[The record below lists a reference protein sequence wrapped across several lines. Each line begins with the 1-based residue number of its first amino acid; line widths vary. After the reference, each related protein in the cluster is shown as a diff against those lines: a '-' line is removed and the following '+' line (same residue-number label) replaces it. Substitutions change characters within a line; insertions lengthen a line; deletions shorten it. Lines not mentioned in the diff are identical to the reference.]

1 MKRRKKSNLTD
12 LTDELGFDLDFLD
25 EETLSSGD
33 QESGEQEN
41 AKKKQTSSAS
51 KKKLPAWVIIPIL
64 GVILL
69 CTFGLYLL
77 FGKQDTSSDTK
88 TLSVAEVK
96 RGNIREVYNSSGTIE
111 SENTKTYYSPVTAPI
126 TNLNATVGKTVK
138 KGDLL
143 VTFDTAGLERDTLQ
157 AQLNLQ
163 SSYNSSQAAREQNA
177 RAIDAANAASAN
189 LENQANI
196 LAEQANAL
204 KEKADAAKAEYD
216 AQIASIS
223 TPEAQARAA
232 ELQTNIQELNTQIQ
246 NTQNLINTLS
256 VIYEGSGEVYSEAVA
271 TPEEQRSDTQ
281 KQLIRDIDSY
291 NTAVADLPNLQ
302 AQLAASEAELA
313 SLTTVADTGYEALY
327 AQYEAAYAQ
336 YEAAVS
342 SAEGSAPA
350 SGITSSEIANLDIS
364 DNLAELA
371 ALTPQELL
379 EKAREGMKAD
389 MDGVIA
395 SVDILHSN
403 SAAQGAAVFSIASTE
418 NVRVKIEVS
427 PDDYAKM
434 KTGNTAD
441 ITVGDHKYKG
451 TLASIDKI
459 AINNAKGNPV
469 IGAQIHIDNPDENLC
484 IGATAKISMTVASS
498 DDVLVVPTET
508 INASSDGDFVFII
521 KDGIV
526 QKKPVE
532 LGHASTTE
540 VEVVSGLKEGD
551 YVVND
556 LNVDLS
562 EGMKAI
568 GIPETDDQK

>member
-1 MKRRKKSNLTD
+1 MKRKKKHNLTD
-12 LTDELGFDLDFLD
+12 DPSFDLDFLD
-25 EETLSSGD
+25 EEISSSD
-33 QESGEQEN
+33 EQSN
-41 AKKKQTSSAS
+41 PAKKMGSPNP
-51 KKKLPAWVIIPIL
+51 KKKLPTWVIFPIL
-64 GVILL
+64 GVLL
-69 CTFGLYLL
+69 LGTFGLYLL
-77 FGKQDTSSDTK
+77 FGKKDPSSNMK
-88 TLSVAEVK
+88 TLSVVEVK

-126 TNLNATVGKTVK
+126 TNLNAKVGKAVK

-143 VTFDTAGLERDTLQ
+143 VTFDTANLERDNQQ
-157 AQLNLQ
+157 AQLQLQ
-163 SSYNSSQAAREQNA
+163 SSYNNSLAAREQNA

-196 LAEQANAL
+196 LADQANAL

-216 AQIASIS
+216 AQAARLS
-223 TPEAQARAA
+223 TPETQARVT
-232 ELQTNIQELNTQIQ
+232 ELQTEIQEVNTQIQ
-246 NTQNLINTLS
+246 NTQNLIDTLS
-256 VIYEGSGEVYSEAVA
+256 VIYEGSGEVYSEAIA
-271 TPEEQRSDTQ
+271 ASEEERTDAQ
-281 KQLIRDIDSY
+281 KQLIQDIDSY
-291 NTAVADLPNLQ
+291 HTAVADLPMLQ
-302 AQLAASEAELA
+302 EKLSAAENELA
-313 SLTTVADTGYEALY
+313 SLTKVADTGYEALY

-336 YEAAVS
+336 YEAARS
-342 SAEGSAPA
+342 SADNSVSN
-350 SGITSSEIANLDIS
+350 SGATSSEIANLNIS

-379 EKAREGMKAD
+379 EKGREGIKAD

-395 SVDILHSN
+395 SVDILQSN
-403 SAAQGAAVFSIASTE
+403 AAAQGAAVFSIASTE

-434 KTGNTAD
+434 KTGNSAD
-441 ITVGDHKYKG
+441 ITVGDFKYKG
-451 TLASIDKI
+451 TLASVDKI
-459 AINNAKGNPV
+459 ALNNAKGNPV

-484 IGATAKISMTVASS
+484 IGATAKVSMTVAKS
-498 DDVLVVPTET
+498 DNVLVVPTET

-521 KDGIV
+521 KDSTV
-526 QKKPVE
+526 KKKAVE

-540 VEVVSGLKEGD
+540 IEVISGLEEGD

-568 GIPETDDQK
+568 GVPETDH